1 MTQTTATGLLYL
13 VSAALF
19 ILALRWMS
27 RPDTARRAVGAAVMG
42 MVLAVGGTLLNP
54 TIETYKWIGLAALG
68 GILLGIPLARVPL
81 TAVPERTGLSQAF
94 GGLAAGLV
102 GTAKYYVWLGEG
114 ELTTFRMSIIAGEV
128 ILGCLTATGGLMAA
142 G

>member
-81 TAVPERTGLSQAF
+81 TARQVTVP
-94 GGLAAGLV
+94 
-102 GTAKYYVWLGEG
+102 W
-114 ELTTFRMSIIAGEV
+114 
-128 ILGCLTATGGLMAA
+128 
-142 G
+142 